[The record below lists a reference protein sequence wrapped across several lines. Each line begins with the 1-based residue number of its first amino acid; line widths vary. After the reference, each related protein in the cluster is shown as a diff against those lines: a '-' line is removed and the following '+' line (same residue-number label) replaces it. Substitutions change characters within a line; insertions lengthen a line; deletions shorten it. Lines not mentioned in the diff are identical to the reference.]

1 MATILNTIRSAG
13 VPLRDAFLPALNA
26 NPHPSLVNGHIQLTY
41 TAAPAPLGVA
51 EFGLRNVSG
60 TISPFTLNT
69 SSLMGQFSPYAL
81 SGISQGVSSIDEYG
95 VQLNAVLNDV
105 TLLGTP
111 GYDFWTQNVVEYSPY
126 SSQLFLESSVWNFSA
141 PGLVLSPN
149 AIYAHGPQGHQVG
162 TAYYYALAGPL
173 ITGYPFTLNLF
184 LNSTLVDGRDA
195 TYFNYTL
202 VNSSSEFSRGSI
214 DYVIFNSTVSGGP
227 AAPPPEYVAE
237 GTTYNPVGL
246 PNDFEMVLGGPGGG
260 SNFDVFS
267 ASAYVG
273 LSYWNATLGK
283 YVTVPSAY
291 DVGGET
297 GETAVGAN
305 PIWGHPTSTLG
316 LSDPDAFLATG
327 PSLVT
332 GMWNVSGHPLSIGIY
347 GNTLNYDLAPAN
359 AFTFIAAGDVFTS
372 YETTNWALFQ
382 WAPPAS
388 SYELMSGNYTVLSL
402 LAEDSPVQ
410 NEVDLTTG
418 STAIAVTLTPESQY
432 GAYTPLWAFDNSDIA
447 NISMPTF
454 GGPTLFNDQFGP
466 LGTIVSST
474 GLITF
479 PWFGMFNDY
488 FYPVFPGILLW
499 GTTTAVRVDAPAS
512 FGANL
517 TDLPV
522 EARYVSYFGTP
533 ASNNLPFL
541 FYDSTNVSL
550 ESGQIS
556 GWQFSGSYFGPPY
569 SAYNV
574 VFWNSSH
581 DQIRGNTFATGG
593 SGLFL
598 YGGSYNWVENNTF
611 ATYAPY
617 APDPFSVEANLF
629 GATGLFEADYGN
641 ASLQGPVRA
650 EQCFSVGYC
659 DVVVNNIF
667 YTFTTAISPSTDP
680 YTDGSPRCPGFL
692 GGGPCVFSEA
702 WNFPPTRGTNII
714 GGPML
719 GGNYWWDYGS
729 PGNPFAKLPYD
740 ASYVS
745 SDGVIGIAVTGD
757 YYPLVPFSLYTV
769 TFTQTGLPSGV
780 EWGVGVPG
788 TGGSTVWNYSTSNP
802 ITQALP
808 NGTYPWSAVSSDPSY
823 AASNPS
829 PEVTINGAAVSV
841 SVTFTQVYRLTFSES
856 GLPAGTAWQASVTQ
870 DGVVNG
876 TSSTTSSI
884 VIVGFSGAYS
894 YNVSASGYVAT
905 PASGSGILS
914 ANTTVPVAF
923 ALPDGT
929 LAGTVSVTTATLTVD
944 GSAVTLSGGGTFSLL
959 EAPGVHAIVASA
971 SGYYTYYNNV
981 SVASNTATI
990 VTIAMTA
997 VPSSGRT
1004 SGLGGIST
1012 TGWLLIA
1019 VLGALAVI
1027 FLITTFVF
1035 AGRGRRPPQMTA
1047 YSPSPPSGA
1056 VGPPPPSWSE
1066 GETPPPGAT

>member
-1 MATILNTIRSAG
+1 
-13 VPLRDAFLPALNA
+13 
-26 NPHPSLVNGHIQLTY
+26 
-41 TAAPAPLGVA
+41 
-51 EFGLRNVSG
+51 
-60 TISPFTLNT
+60 
-69 SSLMGQFSPYAL
+69 
-81 SGISQGVSSIDEYG
+81 
-95 VQLNAVLNDV
+95 
-105 TLLGTP
+105 
-111 GYDFWTQNVVEYSPY
+111 
-126 SSQLFLESSVWNFSA
+126 
-141 PGLVLSPN
+141 
-149 AIYAHGPQGHQVG
+149 
-162 TAYYYALAGPL
+162 
-173 ITGYPFTLNLF
+173 
-184 LNSTLVDGRDA
+184 
-195 TYFNYTL
+195 
-202 VNSSSEFSRGSI
+202 
-214 DYVIFNSTVSGGP
+214 
-227 AAPPPEYVAE
+227 
-237 GTTYNPVGL
+237 
-246 PNDFEMVLGGPGGG
+246 
-260 SNFDVFS
+260 
-267 ASAYVG
+267 
-273 LSYWNATLGK
+273 
-283 YVTVPSAY
+283 
-291 DVGGET
+291 
-297 GETAVGAN
+297 
-305 PIWGHPTSTLG
+305 
-316 LSDPDAFLATG
+316 
-327 PSLVT
+327 
-332 GMWNVSGHPLSIGIY
+332 
-347 GNTLNYDLAPAN
+347 
-359 AFTFIAAGDVFTS
+359 
-372 YETTNWALFQ
+372 
-382 WAPPAS
+382 
-388 SYELMSGNYTVLSL
+388 
-402 LAEDSPVQ
+402 
-410 NEVDLTTG
+410 
-418 STAIAVTLTPESQY
+418 
-432 GAYTPLWAFDNSDIA
+432 
-447 NISMPTF
+447 
-454 GGPTLFNDQFGP
+454 
-466 LGTIVSST
+466 
-474 GLITF
+474 
-479 PWFGMFNDY
+479 
-488 FYPVFPGILLW
+488 
-499 GTTTAVRVDAPAS
+499 
-512 FGANL
+512 
-517 TDLPV
+517 
-522 EARYVSYFGTP
+522 
-533 ASNNLPFL
+533 
-541 FYDSTNVSL
+541 
-550 ESGQIS
+550 
-556 GWQFSGSYFGPPY
+556 
-569 SAYNV
+569 
-574 VFWNSSH
+574 
-581 DQIRGNTFATGG
+581 
-593 SGLFL
+593 
-598 YGGSYNWVENNTF
+598 
-611 ATYAPY
+611 
-617 APDPFSVEANLF
+617 
-629 GATGLFEADYGN
+629 
-641 ASLQGPVRA
+641 
-650 EQCFSVGYC
+650 
-659 DVVVNNIF
+659 
-667 YTFTTAISPSTDP
+667 
-680 YTDGSPRCPGFL
+680 
-692 GGGPCVFSEA
+692 
-702 WNFPPTRGTNII
+702 
-714 GGPML
+714 ML

-1066 GETPPPGAT
+1066 GEIPPPGAT